1 MLRGF
6 LENWTF
12 VLSLWNLGLQGM
24 RTKGKAKQVSVGVS
38 VSSKDMCVGSSRYPE
53 APGTAVML
61 QRRKRQGQRNQAKKL
76 QMQKKKIQ
84 QLRTV
89 IG

>member
-24 RTKGKAKQVSVGVS
+24 RAKGKAKQVSVGVS
-38 VSSKDMCVGSSRYPE
+38 VSSKDMCGWQHQIPRGPRHGSDPPKKKKAE
-53 APGTAVML
+53 AEKPG
-61 QRRKRQGQRNQAKKL
+61 KKKL
-76 QMQKKKIQ
+76 QMQKKKNPTI
-84 QLRTV
+84 
-89 IG
+89 